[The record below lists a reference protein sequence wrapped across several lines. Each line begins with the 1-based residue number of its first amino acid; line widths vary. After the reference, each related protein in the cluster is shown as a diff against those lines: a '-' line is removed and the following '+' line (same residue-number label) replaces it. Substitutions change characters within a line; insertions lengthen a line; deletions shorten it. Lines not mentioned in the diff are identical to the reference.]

1 MNFTSD
7 SALIISDNF
16 ILSLTLN
23 GILKKNDGLAVY
35 EAQGLNSTKN
45 ILVNEH
51 PEIVFIDTDIKSSSL
66 QKLHTLLMEKS
77 DAHLCYISHPENIDE
92 FRSQIHFD
100 EYRTSVISKPF
111 DQDDITVVLNAREL
125 VLV

>member
-1 MNFTSD
+1 MNFTTD

-35 EAQGLNSTKN
+35 EAQGFNSTKN

-66 QKLHTLLMEKS
+66 QKLHSLLSEKS
-77 DAHLCYISHPENIDE
+77 DAHLCYISHPENIE
-92 FRSQIHFD
+92 AFRNQIHFD
-100 EYRTSVISKPF
+100 EYRTHIISKPF
-111 DQDDITVVLNAREL
+111 DQDDIKEVLNTREM
-125 VLV
+125 VLA